1 MYTHK
6 VGNSATSNYLRLI
19 IKDKDRSVIRIRID
33 TNTSIDIFKSRL
45 DGFIQADDREN
56 ALKLIDDYASTL
68 KSAGVDAEKLKGSIN
83 DYFDYQALLKNLD
96 KCVDNGKFQEALN
109 LTDKNADLIKRMGKS
124 PESIKEMLN
133 GLETLSKALA
143 KINDFIKTGHTEQAL
158 EIADRNKELF
168 EKLGF
173 IFEAV
178 REKII
183 SQTPID
189 LTD

>member
-6 VGNSATSNYLRLI
+6 VGNSTTSNYLRLI
-19 IKDKDRSVIRIRID
+19 IKDKGRSVIRMRID

-45 DGFIQADDREN
+45 DGFIQTDDREN

-68 KSAGVDAEKLKGSIN
+68 KNAGIDAENLKGSIN

-96 KCVDNGKFQEALN
+96 KCVDNNEFQEALS

-124 PESIKEMLN
+124 PGSIKEMIN

-143 KINDFIKTGHTEQAL
+143 KINDFIKNGCTEQAL
-158 EIADRNKELF
+158 ETADKNKGLF

-183 SQTPID
+183 SHTPIK

>member
-19 IKDKDRSVIRIRID
+19 IKDKDRSGIRMRID

-45 DGFIQADDREN
+45 DGFIQTDDREN

-68 KSAGVDAEKLKGSIN
+68 KNAGIDAEDLKGTIS
-83 DYFDYQALLKNLD
+83 DYFDYQALLENLD
-96 KCVDNGKFQEALN
+96 KCVNNSKFQEALS

-124 PESIKEMLN
+124 PGSIKEMIN
-133 GLETLSKALA
+133 ELETLSKALDR
-143 KINDFIKTGHTEQAL
+143 INDLIKNGHIEKAL
-158 EIADRNKELF
+158 EIADKNKALF
-168 EKLGF
+168 EKLEF
-173 IFEAV
+173 VFEAV
-178 REKII
+178 KEKIL
-183 SQTPID
+183 SHTPIK